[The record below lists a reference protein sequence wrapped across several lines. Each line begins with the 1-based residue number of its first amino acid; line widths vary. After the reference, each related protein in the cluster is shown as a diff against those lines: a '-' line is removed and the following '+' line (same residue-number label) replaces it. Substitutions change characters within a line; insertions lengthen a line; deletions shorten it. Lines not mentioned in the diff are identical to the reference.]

1 VDAQKSYRVQ
11 FESEFDQSEE
21 HSSVVREYRRYIK
34 DNACLC
40 CSRVRKTSRLPMGI
54 ALQDLTGHIGI
65 GWVLY
70 FSFLKEIGF
79 ISFGVFML
87 VGIYLL
93 IHNMLGNECMETES
107 SCLGNSM
114 YVIHSANR
122 DNSAG
127 FDVAEKVLSIVCM
140 FCYYGY
146 VFW

>member
-1 VDAQKSYRVQ
+1 
-11 FESEFDQSEE
+11 
-21 HSSVVREYRRYIK
+21 
-34 DNACLC
+34 
-40 CSRVRKTSRLPMGI
+40 MGI

-79 ISFGVFML
+79 ISFGVFIL

-93 IHNMLGNECMETES
+93 IHNILGNECMETES
-107 SCLGNSM
+107 SCLGNLM

-122 DNSAG
+122 DHSAR